1 MVYIADEP
9 NISFF
14 NYSSNFIVISEYT
27 FIFLYKNYRALTYIS
42 YFLNLSITLFAKF
55 KKISLEKIGF
65 LLLLFPFLPQVQM
78 F

>member
-9 NISFF
+9 NIGFF
-14 NYSSNFIVISEYT
+14 NYSSNFIVISEHT

-65 LLLLFPFLPQVQM
+65 LLFLFPFLPQVQM